1 MVEQE
6 AVNFEVT
13 GSSPVRGANQNNV
26 QKNPFYQMDFF
37 NSYPSFPFVSAT
49 VFATPLHYA
58 IILNMTIKRSPKN
71 YAFIDGNNTRRRY

>member
-26 QKNPFYQMDFF
+26 QKNPFYQMDFLIRT
-37 NSYPSFPFVSAT
+37 P
-49 VFATPLHYA
+49 VFRL
-58 IILNMTIKRSPKN
+58 LKLSSEIKN
-71 YAFIDGNNTRRRY
+71 